1 MVLLDYFLQLA
12 GAKPFSDF
20 MNNGK
25 EVKVKQSRKKTPKR
39 RVSRRSVRTIKRTG
53 DRRKIDR
60 TKRKSI
66 RERSNRR
73 TARRTARRTVRRTA
87 RIVPTRNLSNRKF
100 KGEPGKYSCING
112 CKGKS
117 KRGYFKG
124 TEPSPKGLGYCA
136 HCSPLNLIMKGKDGN
151 LWEIK
156 KYTKGKR
163 WVRV

>member
-39 RVSRRSVRTIKRTG
+39 RVNRRSVRTIQRTG

-73 TARRTARRTVRRTA
+73 TARRTARRTS

-136 HCSPLNLIMKGKDGN
+136 HCTPLNLIMKGKDGN